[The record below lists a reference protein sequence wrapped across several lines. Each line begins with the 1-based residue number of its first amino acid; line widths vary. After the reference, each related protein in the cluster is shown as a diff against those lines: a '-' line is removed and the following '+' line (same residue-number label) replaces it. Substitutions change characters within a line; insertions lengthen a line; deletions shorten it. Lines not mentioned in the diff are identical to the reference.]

1 MCSLLQL
8 MNTALT
14 TLTPSGYW
22 YRVQRLK
29 WEVHSSLKIRK
40 IKKTS
45 KQQLSH
51 VRNPGQF
58 AIILLIAIAW
68 GWQRS
73 DFCCFSQGS
82 SKSSLS
88 YSDSVVEKLL
98 ESPDLKPQETWG
110 KGKRP
115 EITYTVLLWV
125 TTGGPHCLQ
134 VQPRKSLYSS
144 ESFLWKIPS
153 CQAHPQLWYPTHRR
167 VIKEA
172 CTSKET
178 TELVNCLFPAQEPS
192 QPNPTSKFR
201 SPRVLPAWKLMKQQ
215 IEQRADDMAIKLAT
229 LETPGKQQEWP
240 KLMVYS
246 ISSSFG
252 ITVLTAI
259 NRAHERSRQST
270 GQPCSTLNWQHQGR
284 VLHSVQ
290 LIPFIPDFQHL
301 HNCSPDQTSSLL
313 PSTAYWF
320 ILVPFSLCSF
330 RAPWYNFPAKPVL
343 RTHNLR
349 FSQIPPPRTR
359 TELKSSES
367 SGQHLGSSS
376 PGSEEAARKLR
387 LAIYLCRTHMT
398 HNFLWE
404 CE

>member
-1 MCSLLQL
+1 MREGKETRDHLHCSPVGDNRRTPLPAGPAKEISLFQWKFPLKDPLLP
-8 MNTALT
+8 TSSSAL
-14 TLTPSGYW
+14 
-22 YRVQRLK
+22 
-29 WEVHSSLKIRK
+29 I
-40 IKKTS
+40 
-45 KQQLSH
+45 SH
-51 VRNPGQF
+51 
-58 AIILLIAIAW
+58 
-68 GWQRS
+68 
-73 DFCCFSQGS
+73 
-82 SKSSLS
+82 
-88 YSDSVVEKLL
+88 
-98 ESPDLKPQETWG
+98 PQESH
-110 KGKRP
+110 KG
-115 EITYTVLLWV
+115 V
-125 TTGGPHCLQ
+125 
-134 VQPRKSLYSS
+134 
-144 ESFLWKIPS
+144 
-153 CQAHPQLWYPTHRR
+153 
-167 VIKEA
+167 

-178 TELVNCLFPAQEPS
+178 TELVDCLFPAQEPS
-192 QPNPTSKFR
+192 QPNPTSKFY

-284 VLHSVQ
+284 ALHSVQ
-290 LIPFIPDFQHL
+290 LIPFIPDFQHP

-349 FSQIPPPRTR
+349 FSQILPPRTR

-387 LAIYLCRTHMT
+387 LAIYLCRAHRT

-404 CE
+404 CK